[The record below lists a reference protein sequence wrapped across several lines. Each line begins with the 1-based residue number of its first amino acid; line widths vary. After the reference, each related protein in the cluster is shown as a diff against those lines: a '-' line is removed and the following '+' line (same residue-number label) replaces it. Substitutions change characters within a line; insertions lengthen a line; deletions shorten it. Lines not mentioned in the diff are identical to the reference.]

1 MILVDTSVWI
11 DHLRQGNR
19 HLEAMLSRRQVL
31 AHPHVVGEIALGS
44 IRNHDQVVTALTEL
58 PQATVADDAEV
69 LFLIR
74 KHALM
79 GSGIGYVDAHLLA
92 STMLTPEARLW
103 SHDKRLAN
111 VAKALGVGFTP

>member
-11 DHLRQGNR
+11 DHLRQRNR
-19 HLEAMLSRRQVL
+19 HLETILGRRQVL

-44 IRNHDQVVTALTEL
+44 IRNYDQVVTALTEL
-58 PQATVADDAEV
+58 PRAIVADDAEV
-69 LFLIR
+69 LFFIR

-79 GSGIGYVDAHLLA
+79 GSGVGYVDVHLLS

-111 VAKALGVGFTP
+111 IATALGVGHTP

>member
-19 HLEAMLSRRQVL
+19 HLEAMLGRRQVL

-111 VAKALGVGFTP
+111 VAGALGVGLTP